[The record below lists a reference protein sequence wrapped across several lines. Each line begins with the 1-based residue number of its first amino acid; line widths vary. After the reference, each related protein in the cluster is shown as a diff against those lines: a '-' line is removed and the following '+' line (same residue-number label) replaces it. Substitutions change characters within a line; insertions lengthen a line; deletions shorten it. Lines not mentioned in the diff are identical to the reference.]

1 MVEPPCEWKPDQPVS
16 IGQASCDIIHAEPD
30 KLWLHSVA
38 NVDIWSSVFQDRY
51 IGEVTEMFHQ
61 FGEAWRK
68 RWERHIDTDEAK
80 WEPII
85 EVAKM
90 VLDPPQEMTYSPI
103 SYEEWI
109 RSLQRKKRRSAVG
122 PDGFAREDLINMPN
136 WITVRLLNMV
146 VCHWARR
153 NRAHSSHNRIRS
165 FTGENSEC
173 HQGRSV
179 PPNYYILD
187 SFSKLGVHQKSWN
200 LETSCKDCP

>member
-1 MVEPPCEWKPDQPVS
+1 
-16 IGQASCDIIHAEPD
+16 
-30 KLWLHSVA
+30 
-38 NVDIWSSVFQDRY
+38 
-51 IGEVTEMFHQ
+51 MFHQ

-146 VCHWARR
+146 VCH
-153 NRAHSSHNRIRS
+153 
-165 FTGENSEC
+165 
-173 HQGRSV
+173 
-179 PPNYYILD
+179 
-187 SFSKLGVHQKSWN
+187 
-200 LETSCKDCP
+200 